1 MQNIEISGTFCELIG
16 KFINENNITYKMRYV
31 KRPTPIVLVDLR
43 DENLSI
49 DSVNVET
56 PCMLPE
62 GVHHII
68 VQRAVELCT
77 AIYNP

>member
-1 MQNIEISGTFCELIG
+1 
-16 KFINENNITYKMRYV
+16 MRYV
-31 KRPTPIVLVDLR
+31 KRPTPIVLVDLSE
-43 DENLSI
+43 DGLSI
-49 DSVNVET
+49 DNVNTVT
-56 PCMLPE
+56 PCKLPE